1 MMNLG
6 PLLAALLM
14 STSGDSIFAREQV
27 GGATLHI
34 EIRQPVDQQK
44 AAELIE
50 WVRASANNV
59 ELAYGRFPN
68 PAAKIVVIPSA
79 NNSWGSNS
87 SVIFG
92 RVTRSKGETV
102 ELFVNPERPI
112 EEYYESWVA
121 THEFSHLMLPLL
133 HERHRWISEG
143 FASYYQNVLMSRA
156 GHYSAETAWSELSAG
171 FERGQASRPELSP
184 NEAGRAGMR
193 SARMKIYW
201 SGAAIALLADVEL
214 RKRSDGA
221 ESLDTVLGKL
231 QSCCLP
237 SRRQWSGP
245 RLFERLDSFV
255 DEPVFMPLYR
265 KYANER
271 GFPDLQ
277 PVLADLGVLQDG
289 NDVTL
294 SEDAPLSNI
303 RRAIE

>member
-6 PLLAALLM
+6 PLLATLLM

-50 WVRASANNV
+50 WVRASANSV

-68 PAAKIVVIPSA
+68 PAAKIVVIPSS

-87 SVIFG
+87 AVIFG

-112 EEYYESWVA
+112 AEFYESWVA

-133 HERHRWISEG
+133 PERHRSISEG
-143 FASYYQNVLMSRA
+143 YASYYQNVLMSRS

-171 FERGQASRPELSP
+171 FERGRASRPELSL
-184 NEAGRAGMR
+184 NEAGSAGTR

-214 RKRSDGA
+214 RERSGGA
-221 ESLDTVLGKL
+221 ESLDTVLGEL

-255 DEPVFMPLYR
+255 DEPVFMPLYK
-265 KYANER
+265 KYANEQ
-271 GFPDLQ
+271 GFPDLR

-294 SEDAPLSNI
+294 SEDAPLADI